1 MNRAGA
7 IFDVDGTLV
16 DSNYLH
22 TRAWARA
29 FEEAG
34 ERVPTYRIHRAIG
47 MGSQQLIKELIG
59 RDRPELSDLHS
70 RYYRELWGELR
81 AFDGAADLL
90 REVAGRGG
98 KVVLATSAKPD
109 ELETLLNVLDA
120 GDAVHHVV
128 SSKDVEAAKP
138 EPDLF
143 AAGLEAGQLDRRRA
157 VVVGDSLWDVEAA
170 ARSELRSVA
179 LLTGGTGGCEL
190 EAAGAAEVF
199 ESPAELLRVL
209 DSSLLGTVLR
219 GAAA

>member
-1 MNRAGA
+1 MDRRGV

-22 TRAWARA
+22 TRAWAQA

-47 MGSQQLIKELIG
+47 MGSQQLIEELTG
-59 RDRPELSDLHS
+59 REQPELSDLHS
-70 RYYRELWGELR
+70 SYYRELRGELR

-98 KVVLATSAKPD
+98 TVVLATSAKPD
-109 ELETLLNVLDA
+109 ELETLLKVLDA

-143 AAGLEAGQLDRRRA
+143 AAGLETGRLDARRA

-170 ARSELRSVA
+170 ARSELRCIA

-199 ESPAELLRVL
+199 ASPAELLRGL
-209 DSSLLGTVLR
+209 DSSLIATVLR

>member
-1 MNRAGA
+1 MDGHGV
-7 IFDVDGTLV
+7 IFDVDGTLI

-22 TRAWARA
+22 TRAWVRA

-47 MGSQQLIKELIG
+47 MGSQQLMEELIG
-59 RDRPELSDLHS
+59 QEQPELSQLHS
-70 RYYRELWGELR
+70 RYYKELWGELR

-90 REVAGRGG
+90 REVARRGG
-98 KVVLATSAKPD
+98 TVVLATSAKPD
-109 ELETLLNVLDA
+109 ELEKLLKVLDA

-143 AAGLEAGQLDRRRA
+143 AVALKTGRLDGRRA

-170 ARSELRSVA
+170 KRCELRCVG

-199 ESPAELLRVL
+199 ESPAGLLAGL
-209 DSSLLGTVLR
+209 ESSLIATVLR

>member
-1 MNRAGA
+1 MDRRGV
-7 IFDVDGTLV
+7 IFDVDGTLI

-22 TRAWARA
+22 TRAWVRA

-47 MGSQQLIKELIG
+47 MGSPQLIQELTG
-59 RDRPELSDLHS
+59 REQPELSELHS
-70 RYYRELWGELR
+70 RYYKELWGELR

-90 REVAGRGG
+90 REVAARGG
-98 KVVLATSAKPD
+98 TVVLATSAKPD
-109 ELETLLNVLDA
+109 ELEKLLTVLDA

-143 AAGLEAGQLDRRRA
+143 AVALETGRLDPARA

-170 ARSELRSVA
+170 KRCDLRSVA

-190 EAAGAAEVF
+190 EAAGAAEV
-199 ESPAELLRVL
+199 
-209 DSSLLGTVLR
+209 
-219 GAAA
+219 